1 MSHEHPR
8 ISTSGLLPERR
19 RDRIVEELAR
29 CDAVRSEDLA
39 RRFGVSLETIRRD
52 LLLLEERGLAR
63 RIFGGAT
70 TAGGRTVE
78 PPYEER
84 SVAQLAQKQ
93 AMARVAAGLI
103 CEGDTVIFDVG
114 TSVLEVARALP
125 ADLHCRILTNSILV
139 ANELAGR
146 ARIEVLLSGGKV
158 RPGDLALAGPDAIRF
173 FKNYYA
179 DRVFLGSGG
188 VDSTAGLTDY
198 HIDEIAVR
206 KLLIEHAAEC
216 FVLADSSKIGHI
228 AVGKVCP
235 LAALTAVIT
244 DDGADPEAVKAL
256 RDAGGEVLIAP
267 CSQDSR

>member
-1 MSHEHPR
+1 M
-8 ISTSGLLPERR
+8 
-19 RDRIVEELAR
+19 EELAR
-29 CDAVRSEDLA
+29 CDAVRGEELA

-84 SVAQLAQKQ
+84 SVARRPQKQ
-93 AMARVAAGLI
+93 AMAKIAAGLI
-103 CEGDTVIFDVG
+103 CDGDTVIFDVG

-125 ADLHCRILTNSILV
+125 ADLHCRVLTNSILV

-146 ARIEVLLSGGKV
+146 PRSEVLLSGGRV
-158 RPGDLALAGPDAIRF
+158 REGDLALSGPDAIGF
-173 FKNYYA
+173 FQNYYA

-188 VDSTAGLTDY
+188 VDSSAGLTDF
-198 HIDEIAVR
+198 HLDEIAVR
-206 KLLIEHAAEC
+206 KLLIERSAEC

-228 AVGKVCP
+228 AVGRVCP
-235 LAALTAVIT
+235 LTALTAVIT

-256 RDAGGEVLIAP
+256 RDAGSEVLIAP
-267 CSQDSR
+267 FSGEPG